1 MFDQDLQLRL
11 GSVATDFFL
20 NLTAVAALVALPI
33 VLPFAAPPPSQAA
46 LAPSRPFEAV
56 HAERLAA
63 ERELAVFATARAAA
77 NDPAASSNAALADE
91 AAKLRTDLARLGEG
105 AADLEKR
112 IAQARATPRAPAL
125 GMPLAR
131 DTDKRPVFFILANGK
146 ILPVSKEA
154 GQYTEFAFN
163 NGTRTFTPSVPGDP
177 IASIGEGK
185 GLAAKAIAA
194 INPSRQFVFVM
205 LSDDSFAA
213 FYQLRAVLQ
222 QRGVAQGWAPLT
234 SPLRQV
240 VFATDGR
247 GRRPD
252 VEE

>member
-20 NLTAVAALVALPI
+20 NLTAVAALVGLPI
-33 VLPFAAPPPSQAA
+33 ALPFASSPASQAA
-46 LAPSRPFEAV
+46 LAPSRPLESV

-63 ERELAVFATARAAA
+63 ERALAELETASAASK
-77 NDPAASSNAALADE
+77 DPAASSNAELAD
-91 AAKLRTDLARLGEG
+91 AAAQLRTNLTRKTEENAN
-105 AADLEKR
+105 LEKR
-112 IAQARATPRAPAL
+112 IEQARATPRAPAL

-131 DTDKRPVFFILANGK
+131 ETDKKPVFFVLADGK

-154 GQYTEFAFN
+154 GQFAELAFN
-163 NGTRTFTPSVPGDP
+163 GGTRTFTPSVPGDP
-177 IASIGEGK
+177 IASIAEGK

-194 INPSRQFVFVM
+194 ISPSKEFVFVM
-205 LSDDSFAA
+205 LSDNSFAT
-213 FYQLRAVLQ
+213 FYQLRAALQ
-222 QRGVAQGWAPLT
+222 QRGIAQGWAPLV

-240 VFATDGR
+240 VFSTDGR
-247 GRRPD
+247 GRRAD